1 MTPNEGAAALR
12 SLFPILTVPP
22 AALHAAAAAAG
33 VTRSVCA
40 EYVRRVVPYLAP
52 EVEGGVGWAW
62 IRYRCCL
69 LLLSPP
75 LPTRSVVRSVGRG
88 DDERSIHHAVRPF
101 LPLSPSPLP
110 DIMLARSL
118 ARWDRPFTH
127 SSSSRVSPSLRP
139 CDATPVLRPAHHP
152 SIPFFVMPLQLTI
165 KANRRS
171 ERASE
176 SASVAANE
184 EASSKWSASECGAM
198 GDAASSPSHL
208 NNNRARG

>member
-22 AALHAAAAAAG
+22 AALHAAAATAAG

-88 DDERSIHHAVRPF
+88 MMSALYTVPPPLSFARHHAR
-101 LPLSPSPLP
+101 S
-110 DIMLARSL
+110 LARSL
-118 ARWDRPFTH
+118 AGIGHSLTH
-127 SSSSRVSPSLRP
+127 PHLASLRP
-139 CDATPVLRPAHHP
+139 FVRATPVRRPAHHP

-171 ERASE
+171 ER
-176 SASVAANE
+176 
-184 EASSKWSASECGAM
+184 G
-198 GDAASSPSHL
+198 SPL
-208 NNNRARG
+208 V